1 MSKRRGKK
9 KDAHHGGA
17 WKVAFADFMTAMMA
31 LFLVLWISAQ
41 EKKILIATARYFQ
54 NPFSSPIDRTSGVM
68 PYDTNKPSKPHGD
81 DSGADEPQ
89 TAKRDIDLNYLNSVA
104 KDFFKLLNLDQDL
117 AEKPIDIQVTS
128 DGLRIMLYDRA
139 RKPLFID
146 NTAEF
151 TEWGKFAMQSLA
163 WMIDRQK
170 FRVVIEGHTRKGL
183 NLPNPEYTA
192 WELSA
197 DRANAA
203 RRLLTL
209 YAVEETRIERVTG
222 YAATRPMPFQEA
234 ESEANQRVTL
244 SLTMGA
250 KPKEPKGK
258 PLDVKTPS
266 AAPAA
271 TPAQA
276 PVNEPQKPAGT
287 TATPPKNAVRNSLAE
302 SR

>member
-1 MSKRRGKK
+1 MAKRRAKK
-9 KDAHHGGA
+9 KDGHHGGA

-54 NPFSSPIDRTSGVM
+54 NPFNSPIDRSAGVM
-68 PYDTNKPSKPHGD
+68 PYDQNKPSQPHGD
-81 DSGADEPQ
+81 DSGADNPA
-89 TAKRDIDLNYLNSVA
+89 TSKKKDIDLQFLNSVA

-128 DGLRIMLYDRA
+128 DGLRVMLYDRA
-139 RKPLFID
+139 RKPLFVD

-151 TEWGKFAMQSLA
+151 TEWGSFAMQSLA

-183 NLPNPEYTA
+183 DLPKPDYTA

-203 RRLLTL
+203 RRALTY
-209 YAVEETRIERVTG
+209 YAVDERRIERVTG
-222 YAATRPMPFQEA
+222 YADTRPMPFQAPEA
-234 ESEANQRVTL
+234 ESNQRVTL
-244 SLTMGA
+244 SLTMGNKFRETPE
-250 KPKEPKGK
+250 KPSPEPAASPAPTPPAQETK
-258 PLDVKTPS
+258 PSAEPS
-266 AAPAA
+266 AAL
-271 TPAQA
+271 
-276 PVNEPQKPAGT
+276 KPAT
-287 TATPPKNAVRNSLAE
+287 RSSLAH
-302 SR
+302 SQ

>member
-1 MSKRRGKK
+1 MSKKHRKK
-9 KDAHHGGA
+9 KGDGHHGGA

-68 PYDTNKPSKPHGD
+68 PYDQNKPSKPHGD

-89 TAKRDIDLNYLNSVA
+89 TSKRDIDLNYLNSLA

-128 DGLRIMLYDRA
+128 DGLRIMVYDRA
-139 RKPLFID
+139 RKPLFVD
-146 NTAEF
+146 GTAEF
-151 TEWGKFAMQSLA
+151 TEWGKFVMQSLA

-183 NLPNPEYTA
+183 VLPKPEYTA

-203 RRLLTL
+203 RRLLTF

-222 YAATRPMPFQEA
+222 YADTRPMPFQTP
-234 ESEANQRVTL
+234 ESETNQRVTL
-244 SLTMGA
+244 SLTMSQR
-250 KPKEPKGK
+250 PKEPKEK
-258 PLDVKTPS
+258 LHDSKTPS
-266 AAPAA
+266 AAPSA
-271 TPAQA
+271 A
-276 PVNEPQKPAGT
+276 PVPEPQKPAGT
-287 TATPPKNAVRNSLAE
+287 SALPFKSGTRTGLAE